1 MPHTEIIGDTT
12 LAMGT
17 YSARENGQDKTK
29 RRHRNVGVLMETTFE
44 DGSRSM
50 SVRLNAEILSL
61 EIQQL
66 LRANKFLLPGDDS
79 VILSVYRRERKA
91 KADTPGMTG
100 PPGAAVDDDQGP
112 F

>member
-1 MPHTEIIGDTT
+1 MPHTEIVGDMS

-17 YSARENGQDKTK
+17 YQARENGQDKTK
-29 RRHRNVGVLMETTFE
+29 RRHRNIGVLMETTFE

-50 SVRLNAEILSL
+50 SVRLNAEVLTL

-66 LRANKFLLPGDDS
+66 LRANKLLVAGDDS
-79 VILSVYRRERKA
+79 VICSVYRRDRKS
-91 KADTPGMTG
+91 KADTPAAV
-100 PPGAAVDDDQGP
+100 PPGTDQEYEPGP